1 MLVDLTPIA
10 NAVPK
15 KPEHETYI
23 GDDGLKHCK
32 DCNQPLECEIDLS
45 FDDDK
50 PDIRKMPIICDCI
63 KQERAKERERM
74 RLEQIEADRRQCFSG
89 MRALG
94 TRTFETWN
102 NPNVKAK
109 SIGENYVRNF
119 RQMNREGRGL
129 LLYGTVGTGKSSLAA
144 CIANQLVT
152 DGYKARFTNFA
163 NLVAGIQSAGYGHG
177 VEYIDSLSK
186 YDLLILDDLGAERQS
201 DFMLEQVYN
210 IVDARTASGKPMI
223 VTTNLTSSEMK
234 DPNDVRYKRIYDRI
248 FEHCFPFEMSGE
260 SLRLKKMRDG
270 YKDMKAL
277 LLNGN
282 GTGEWG
288 DEML

>member
-1 MLVDLTPIA
+1 MLIDLTPIA
-10 NAVPK
+10 NSVPK
-15 KPEHETYI
+15 KPERETYI
-23 GDDGLKHCK
+23 ADDGLKHCK
-32 DCNQPLECEIDLS
+32 DCNQPLECEVDLS
-45 FDDDK
+45 LDDK
-50 PDIRKMPIICDCI
+50 PDIRKMPIVCDCI
-63 KQERAKERERM
+63 KRERAEERERA
-74 RLEQIEADRRQCFSG
+74 RIEQIEADRRQCFSG
-89 MRALG
+89 TRSLSQ
-94 TRTFETWN
+94 RTFANWE
-102 NPNVKAK
+102 NPNGKAK
-109 SIGENYVRNF
+109 SLGENYVRNF
-119 RQMNREGRGL
+119 KQMKREGRGL
-129 LLYGTVGTGKSSLAA
+129 LLYGTVGTGKSCLAA

-282 GTGEWG
+282 AMEG
-288 DEML
+288 